1 MQEIRLR
8 WAPNIVHHEEQVKDG
23 GLWIPAT
30 DETRRDFQIIAD
42 AGNEVYGPETHWV
55 EVRDA

>member
-1 MQEIRLR
+1 MQEIRLC
-8 WAPNIVHHEEQVKDG
+8 WAAHIVHHEDLAKDG
-23 GLWIPAT
+23 GLWMPAT

-42 AGNEVYGPETHWV
+42 AGNEVYGPGTHWV